1 MKSRRLKPL
10 QIRAKKIRGLM
21 ADIQPTLHSVL
32 SHSTVLF
39 LLALV
44 LGGFEKE
51 AIAQEPAINRSTTT
65 RTDADNENVVNLLRE
80 AAQLIQTGRVAEA
93 EVILRRALAAA
104 PRNADAHNLL
114 GIVLDQRGLAEEAE
128 REYRTVLRLNPKA
141 ISALANLGVLL
152 AHTKRP
158 VEAIETLESVLRL
171 VPGHPQATIN
181 LGLLYASQGEYKRAE
196 DFLARANTLQPQ
208 TFDILYQLGVSL
220 YYLKRFDEAGNALEA
235 ASALSTTDAEPF
247 YFLGLIASAR
257 GQDEVAGELWEKAIT
272 LRPNYAEPNFM
283 LGELLSKRNLLGAAK
298 DHYERALQLDP
309 SQPAHHIRLGVTQLL
324 LGNFIQSLQILQ
336 SAAERFPKIAELHYF
351 AAIAARGLG
360 DYELAL
366 SELAKSLSLQPNSAD
381 GLALSGAI
389 NLDRGNFAEAE
400 KLFRRALEVNQEHF
414 NATYD
419 LGRLLIKTQRYA
431 EALPLLQRA
440 AELHPNSPEVHY
452 QFFLAFSRLKR
463 KTEADHELEIY
474 KQLLEKERMQKANR

>member
-1 MKSRRLKPL
+1 
-10 QIRAKKIRGLM
+10 M

-171 VPGHPQATIN
+171 APGHPQATIN
-181 LGLLYASQGEYKRAE
+181 LGLLYASRGEYQRAV
-196 DFLARANTLQPQ
+196 DFLARANNLQPQ

-220 YYLKRFDEAGNALEA
+220 YYLKRLDEAGNALGIRV
-235 ASALSTTDAEPF
+235 LF
-247 YFLGLIASAR
+247 QWRLGGFLGEMLNREDIS
-257 GQDEVAGELWEKAIT
+257 DESSVESVLT
-272 LRPNYAEPNFM
+272 
-283 LGELLSKRNLLGAAK
+283 
-298 DHYERALQLDP
+298 DHDTIYL
-309 SQPAHHIRLGVTQLL
+309 
-324 LGNFIQSLQILQ
+324 
-336 SAAERFPKIAELHYF
+336 
-351 AAIAARGLG
+351 
-360 DYELAL
+360 
-366 SELAKSLSLQPNSAD
+366 
-381 GLALSGAI
+381 
-389 NLDRGNFAEAE
+389 
-400 KLFRRALEVNQEHF
+400 
-414 NATYD
+414 
-419 LGRLLIKTQRYA
+419 A
-431 EALPLLQRA
+431 EALGFVDSTGAMRLRQGFETVSHFDSEQASEEMSLVEAGSVARA
-440 AELHPNSPEVHY
+440 CVQYIFGSDESTTAIDFTRFRVRVGSPVR
-452 QFFLAFSRLKR
+452 AP
-463 KTEADHELEIY
+463 
-474 KQLLEKERMQKANR
+474 